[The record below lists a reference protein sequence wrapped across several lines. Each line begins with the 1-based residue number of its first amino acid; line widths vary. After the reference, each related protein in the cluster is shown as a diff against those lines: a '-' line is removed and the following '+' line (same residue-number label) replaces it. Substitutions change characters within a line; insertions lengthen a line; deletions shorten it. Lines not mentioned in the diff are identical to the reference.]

1 LRALLWFLR
10 ASLAVLAVP
19 AVPCAVSSPHSRR
32 ANAAAQSIHLI
43 ASLWCF
49 LGYRSRHP
57 SGALPGPRLLCA
69 FPSPTRRLCG
79 PLSAVVAFDTFDF
92 ETACLPACL
101 PAKRLSLCR
110 RLPSTE
116 SAAFLPSSCTR
127 RDMPLYIH
135 PVLRRGDMTA
145 VRRLGRRALAPSHA
159 DRLHELHHQHQRQTQ
174 PHFAPT
180 ATRPYPLFSLTPYPS
195 LTSPTVAAP

>member
-1 LRALLWFLR
+1 VLLLSLLRARFWFLR
-10 ASLAVLAVP
+10 ASLAVP

-43 ASLWCF
+43 TSLWCF
-49 LGYRSRHP
+49 LGRCLSLVCFVLSLLPLDDSAGRYRPWSHSMPLTLR
-57 SGALPGPRLLCA
+57 LP
-69 FPSPTRRLCG
+69 
-79 PLSAVVAFDTFDF
+79 
-92 ETACLPACL
+92 ACLPACL
-101 PAKRLSLCR
+101 PDACSCVVASQAQYLQCVCRHPAHVVTCLSISIL
-110 RLPSTE
+110 SGVVVM
-116 SAAFLPSSCTR
+116 TR
-127 RDMPLYIH
+127 
-135 PVLRRGDMTA
+135 DMTA

-180 ATRPYPLFSLTPYPS
+180 ATRPYPLSSLPPYPS